1 MIDNMEEA
9 NLLDSIDLRD
19 KIEQL
24 QQCREVLEAARI
36 LRDIGKQL
44 KVPYASCVDDY
55 SEARLPLI
63 EDGRALAEVFG
74 WDISFINDWEAN
86 HLHLISPMGAACRI
100 TTKPFSWLAEN
111 VEEMN
116 PKGADHRQKNWHLTT
131 ERGIYGGVMVP
142 VHMPMSRIGSI
153 GWVARLDE
161 DPVDLDA
168 ILEQHGYDLRTAA
181 LLFMDILYETR
192 PDRTPIGATANL
204 TEREAEC
211 LSWVALGKTDAEI
224 AIIIDRSVPTI
235 RFHLDNAM
243 KKLNAS
249 NRTQAAALASQ
260 LGILGSMTR

>member
-1 MIDNMEEA
+1 VPDT
-9 NLLDSIDLRD
+9 IDLQE
-19 KIEQL
+19 KIVAL
-24 QQCREVLEAARI
+24 QQCSEVLDAARI
-36 LRDIGKQL
+36 LREIGKGL

-63 EDGRALAEVFG
+63 ADGRALAEIFG
-74 WDISFINDWEAN
+74 WDKSFIHDWEDN

-116 PKGADHRQKNWHLTT
+116 PKGSDNRQKHWHLTT
-131 ERGIYGGVMVP
+131 ERGIYGGIMVP
-142 VHMPMSRIGSI
+142 VHMPMGRVGSI
-153 GWVARLDE
+153 GWVARTDE

-168 ILEQHGYDLRTAA
+168 VLDQHSHNLRTAA
-181 LLFMDILYETR
+181 LLFMDIVYEIR
-192 PDRTPIGATANL
+192 PDHAPEGATANM

-211 LSWVALGKTDAEI
+211 LSWIALGKTDAEI

-260 LGILGSMTR
+260 LGILGSLAR